1 MLYFTIYLIITATIV
16 LREYANSRYN
26 GNKFNIWHSI
36 ITHIL
41 WPIFFIAALLDIYA
55 KFVNKIFKV

>member
-1 MLYFTIYLIITATIV
+1 M
-16 LREYANSRYN
+16 REYANSRYN

-41 WPIFFIAALLDIYA
+41 WPIFFIAAMLDVYA
-55 KFVNKIFKV
+55 KFVNRIFKV